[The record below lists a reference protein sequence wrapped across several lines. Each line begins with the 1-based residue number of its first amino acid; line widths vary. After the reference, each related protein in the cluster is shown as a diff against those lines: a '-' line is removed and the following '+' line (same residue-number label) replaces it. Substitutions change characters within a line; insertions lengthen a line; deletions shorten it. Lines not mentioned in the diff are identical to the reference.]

1 MDIHIAIAAE
11 TLGHFLGLTIT
22 NSFLTSI
29 IVVTIILAYAFVTG
43 KSLKLK
49 KPSKNQTIVE
59 LITTGLYSLSISI
72 LGKKHSKA
80 YFPIIFSFFIFI
92 LMSNWFGLLPF
103 VNGIKYTPQTKIEE
117 IIEGKE
123 IHEAEAMHLFRAPT
137 SDLNTTLA
145 VAIVSVFLI
154 QFAAIKELGLG
165 NYSSKFFNFKVV
177 KKGVMGYFEAGI
189 NSFVGILE
197 LLSEFTKIISFS
209 FRLFG
214 NIFAGEV
221 LIIVI
226 SALTYSIGTLP
237 FLGLEVFVGLI
248 QAFVFTMLTLVF
260 LSVSISSHNN
270 SH

>member
-1 MDIHIAIAAE
+1 MDIHIAIVAE

-22 NSFLTSI
+22 NSFLSS
-29 IVVTIILAYAFVTG
+29 IVVVTLILTYAYFTG
-43 KSLKLK
+43 KSLKIK
-49 KPSKNQTIVE
+49 KQNKNQTVLE
-59 LITTGLYSLSISI
+59 LIVMGFYSLSTSI
-72 LGKKHSKA
+72 LGKKHSKN
-80 YFPIIFSFFIFI
+80 YFPIVFSFFIFI
-92 LMSNWFGLLPF
+92 LISNWFGLLPF
-103 VNGIKYTPQTKIEE
+103 VNGIKYTPSETVQEQNETNEKTEA
-117 IIEGKE
+117 
-123 IHEAEAMHLFRAPT
+123 IHVFRAPT

-145 VAIVSVFLI
+145 LAIISVILI
-154 QFAAIKELGLG
+154 QYAAIKELGFG
-165 NYSSKFFNFKVV
+165 KYSGKFFNFKVV
-177 KKGVMGYFEAGI
+177 KKGIMGKFEAGI

-197 LLSEFTKIISFS
+197 LLSEFAKIISFS

-214 NIFAGEV
+214 NIFAGDV

-260 LSVSISSHNN
+260 LNVSISSKH